1 MVAEIIVR
9 YLHFL
14 CVIILVGALVGEFLL
29 VKPRLQRKEIA
40 RILKLDTTYGI
51 SSIVLVG
58 AGLTLWMGVG
68 KPADFYTYNWIF
80 HTKLGLVILL
90 GILSIRPTV
99 FFFRE
104 RKGTPDE
111 WVDVPTGVRTLIR
124 IEVALLA
131 VIPLLAGLMAKGI
144 GFFG

>member
-14 CVIILVGALVGEFLL
+14 CVIVLVGALVGEFLL

-104 RKGTPDE
+104 RKGAPDE